1 MSDKYIPL
9 SKNGLQLQKTKNTK
23 YDGQM
28 RLKNTWEQSG
38 GMLQPSHESP
48 PSRPQAMT
56 FSQGQLSFHNL
67 TIHSATRK
75 AYQGVDELMKTGQTM
90 RIVSGVSFRNLWLTR
105 QQSHPLTLAVIGL
118 QGTHLQAL
126 EMLPWQALVGKA
138 VSGRTEQEEG

>member
-67 TIHSATRK
+67 TIHSATSK
-75 AYQGVDELMKTGQTM
+75 AHQGVDELMKTGVDNENSVRCELQKPLVNSLSVPPSNPCGDRSPRNTPTGTGNAA
-90 RIVSGVSFRNLWLTR
+90 VVGPSGESCKW
-105 QQSHPLTLAVIGL
+105 
-118 QGTHLQAL
+118 
-126 EMLPWQALVGKA
+126 
-138 VSGRTEQEEG
+138 TEQEEG